1 MNQIIAALHGLEGSP
16 PDAAVA
22 VLKGLIASAK
32 DTELKAQLMLLQ
44 VQWLIKAGKLDD
56 AKKLLDDAGNLLP
69 ATEQARQLHDFFE
82 VDVLIAEERY
92 EDALKKLD
100 NLHQIHRAVGKRPNS
115 AHLLDLDDLNE
126 GIQLRRGVVLAT
138 LERYGEALP
147 ILEEVLSLDVEKEG
161 DFYYLLGLCYYEA
174 GRYDRAREMFLKGFE
189 EGLPENYK
197 IPAHFALGVV
207 CARLGAHAKAKSELE
222 ICLANDSSGQIDRRT
237 LLDWLAGAC
246 RALGL
251 DEEEQRYRS
260 LLKALKS

>member
-1 MNQIIAALHGLEGSP
+1 MNQIIAALHALEGSP

-22 VLKGLIASAK
+22 ILEGLIGSAEEN
-32 DTELKAQLMLLQ
+32 ELKAQLMLLQ

-56 AKKLLDDAGNLLP
+56 AKKRLDDAGNLLP
-69 ATEQARQLHDFFE
+69 ATDQARLLRDFFE
-82 VDVLIAEERY
+82 VDVLIAEERF
-92 EDALKKLD
+92 EDALKKLE
-100 NLHQIHRAVGKRPNS
+100 NLHQVHKALGKRPNS
-115 AHLLDLDDLNE
+115 THRLDLDDLYE
-126 GIQLRRGVVLAT
+126 GIQLRRGMVLAT

-147 ILEEVLSLDVEKEG
+147 ILEETLALDVKKEG

-174 GRYDRAREMFLKGFE
+174 GLYDRAREMFLKGFE

-222 ICLANDSSGQIDRRT
+222 ICLRNDSAGQVDKRV
-237 LLDWLAGAC
+237 LFAWLAGTC

-251 DEEEQRYRS
+251 DEEEKRYRS
-260 LLKALKS
+260 LLKGL